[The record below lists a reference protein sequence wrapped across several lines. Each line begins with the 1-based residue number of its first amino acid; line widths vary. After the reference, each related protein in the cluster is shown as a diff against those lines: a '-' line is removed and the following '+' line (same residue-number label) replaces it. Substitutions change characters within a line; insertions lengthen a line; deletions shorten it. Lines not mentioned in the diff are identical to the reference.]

1 MTQRGLGKGLGALI
15 PGPSKTSDLN
25 DNAILEISLE
35 QIKPN
40 KNQPRHNFYEA
51 TLNELAESIKEFGII
66 QPIIVRKL
74 DGEDFFEIIA
84 GERRFRAAQKIGLRS
99 IPVIVNKDID
109 DKSSLAMALIE
120 NTHRENLS
128 PIEKSITY
136 KQLIEDFK
144 VTHEELAKKVGKSR
158 AAITNSLRLLSLPL
172 SIQKLID
179 EMKITEGHARS
190 LISLKK
196 IEDQLGLA
204 EEIIKKDLSVREVE
218 RIVNKKNRDTTRVKA
233 KKPFQFSKLP
243 MVNEKI
249 SDYLNAPVKISI
261 GKKKGKI
268 EIDFGTVRDLE
279 RIVNKIIGN

>member
-15 PGPSKTSDLN
+15 PGSTHTDDLN
-25 DNAILEISLE
+25 ESAILDINLE

-40 KNQPRHNFYEA
+40 KNQPRHNFYEI
-51 TLNELAESIKEFGII
+51 TLNELADSIREFGLI
-66 QPIIVRKL
+66 QPIIVRKS
-74 DGEDFFEIIA
+74 DGEDFYEIIA
-84 GERRFRAAQKIGLRS
+84 GERRFRAAQKVGLRS
-99 IPVIVNKDID
+99 IPAIVNKDVD
-109 DKSSLAMALIE
+109 DTSSLAMALIE
-120 NTHRENLS
+120 NTHREDLS

-144 VTHEELAKKVGKSR
+144 ITHEELAKKVGKSR

-179 EMKITEGHARS
+179 EMKITEGHARGI
-190 LISLKK
+190 ISLKK

-204 EEIIKKDLSVREVE
+204 EDIIKKDLSVREVE
-218 RIVNKKNRDTTRVKA
+218 RIVNKKNTDPQEE
-233 KKPFQFSKLP
+233 KKEKPLQFSKLP
-243 MVNEKI
+243 LINERV

-268 EIDFGTVRDLE
+268 EIDFGTVGDLE

>member
-15 PGPSKTSDLN
+15 PGSPKSNDFNDSAILDLN
-25 DNAILEISLE
+25 LE

-40 KNQPRHNFYEA
+40 KNQPRHNFYE
-51 TLNELAESIKEFGII
+51 TSLNELAESIREFGII

-74 DGEDFFEIIA
+74 DGENDYEIIA

-99 IPVIVNKDID
+99 IPAIVNKDVD
-109 DKSSLAMALIE
+109 DTSSLAMALIE

-136 KQLIEDFK
+136 KQLIEDFNI
-144 VTHEELAKKVGKSR
+144 THEELAKKIGKSR
-158 AAITNSLRLLSLPL
+158 ASITNSLRLLNLPL

-179 EMKITEGHARS
+179 EMKITEGHARG

-204 EEIIKKDLSVREVE
+204 EEIIQKDLSVREVE
-218 RIVNKKNRDTTRVKA
+218 RIANKKNSA
-233 KKPFQFSKLP
+233 LHEEKKEKPLQFSKLP
-243 MVNEKI
+243 MINEKV

-268 EIDFGTVRDLE
+268 EIDFGTVGDLE

>member
-15 PGPSKTSDLN
+15 PASTKANDFN
-25 DNAILEISLE
+25 DNAILDLNLE

-40 KNQPRHNFYEA
+40 KNQPRHNFYET
-51 TLNELAESIKEFGII
+51 TLNELAESIREFGII

-74 DGEDFFEIIA
+74 DGESSYEIIA

-99 IPVIVNKDID
+99 IPAIVNKDVD
-109 DKSSLAMALIE
+109 DTSSLAMALIE

-144 VTHEELAKKVGKSR
+144 ITHEELANKIGKSR
-158 AAITNSLRLLSLPL
+158 ASITNSLRLLSLPL

-179 EMKITEGHARS
+179 EMKITEGHARG

-196 IEDQLGLA
+196 IEDQLSLA

-218 RIVNKKNRDTTRVKA
+218 RIANKKNSTLHEE
-233 KKPFQFSKLP
+233 KKEKRLQFSKLP
-243 MVNEKI
+243 MINEKV

-268 EIDFGTVRDLE
+268 EIDFGTVKDLE
-279 RIVNKIIGN
+279 RIVDKIIGN